1 VIQIKFPGPDPTE
14 GGWVMHELD
23 FVPGK
28 RLQYYLRDVRLIGLA
43 KRSAVREE
51 HSRRPVRM
59 TEALTD
65 ETSIVLQPVAK
76 GGVVLW
82 RTRRSTSSCGTPR
95 P

>member
-1 VIQIKFPGPDPTE
+1 MIQVKFPGPDPTE

-43 KRSAVREE
+43 RRSAVMEE
-51 HSRRPVRM
+51 HSRRRVRM

-76 GGVVLW
+76 GGVLLW
-82 RTRRSTSSCGTPR
+82 RTRRSTSSCETPR